1 MREKRTWFP
10 LALGPRYGP
19 RFDQVMTK
27 IAQACRDAAWIPHLA
42 SVLLRVLLQ
51 TPSAQPRTVTRELA
65 DLKDSGFFCYI
76 NLDSRTDRRK
86 QFEQEIARTEFP
98 YVRRFP
104 AKQRESGAL
113 GCALSHQAVIRL
125 AIQSDASFAV
135 IFEDDVQLV
144 TGFDVLASS
153 LAEFLNNDLL
163 DVFCVGNKTAGLT
176 VPVSRNLSLAN
187 DIQTTSFYVVKRGAL
202 EALLRSAT
210 KSVSLLAAGGP
221 VRTCAV
227 DIVWKELQAGELN
240 FCVPRKRLATQRPSH
255 SDVAK
260 KWADYSL

>member
-1 MREKRTWFP
+1 MREKRAWFP

-19 RFDQVMTK
+19 RFDQAIIK
-27 IAQACRDAAWIPHLA
+27 IAQVGRDAAWIPHVVN
-42 SVLLRVLLQ
+42 VLLRVLLR
-51 TPSAQPRTVTRELA
+51 ARFVQPRTATPTFSDFR
-65 DLKDSGFFCYI
+65 DSGFFCYI
-76 NLDSRTDRRK
+76 NLDSRTDRKK
-86 QFEQEIARTEFP
+86 QFEHELARTEFP
-98 YVRRFP
+98 SVRRFS
-104 AKQRESGAL
+104 AEQRESGAW
-113 GCALSHQAVIRL
+113 GCALSHQAVIGL
-125 AIQSDASFAV
+125 AIESGARFAV
-135 IFEDDVQLV
+135 IFEDDVELV
-144 TGFDVLASS
+144 TGFEVLASS
-153 LAEFLNNDLL
+153 LAEFLRNDLL

-187 DIQTTSFYVVKRGAL
+187 DIQTTSFYVVKRDAL
-202 EALLRSAT
+202 QALLRSAT

-221 VRTCAV
+221 VRSCAV